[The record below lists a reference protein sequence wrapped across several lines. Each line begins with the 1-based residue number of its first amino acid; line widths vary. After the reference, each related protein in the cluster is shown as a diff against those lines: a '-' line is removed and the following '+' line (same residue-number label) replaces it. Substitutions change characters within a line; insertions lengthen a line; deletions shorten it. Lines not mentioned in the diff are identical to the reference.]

1 MLSTFKKIFVS
12 VLLFAAACAC
22 GEPISLFD
30 KTSIAEAFFTP
41 EQILKAYVGK
51 WSGRQVVRVGENSA
65 TGRIEV
71 TYTVDADSPDL
82 RLIGVGRITSDSGDS
97 VPTTSYMYIENGQAI
112 LQMRNEQGQ
121 SFYYK
126 GYPQMSSVIWMPI
139 YDFFLFDFQQDY
151 FYSEN
156 GKRFMTADGKRNLE
170 YRGKWIMVSIF
181 SSFEYVRQTY
191 PIGSVKSSIKRDVK
205 PKIESGVQF
214 GD

>member
-1 MLSTFKKIFVS
+1 MGYV
-12 VLLFAAACAC
+12 
-22 GEPISLFD
+22 D
-30 KTSIAEAFFTP
+30 KTSLTKTDSQVLQWTADNSVTP
-41 EQILKAYVGK
+41 NG
-51 WSGRQVVRVGENSA
+51 G
-65 TGRIEV
+65 
-71 TYTVDADSPDL
+71 
-82 RLIGVGRITSDSGDS
+82 
-97 VPTTSYMYIENGQAI
+97 TSYMYIENGQAI